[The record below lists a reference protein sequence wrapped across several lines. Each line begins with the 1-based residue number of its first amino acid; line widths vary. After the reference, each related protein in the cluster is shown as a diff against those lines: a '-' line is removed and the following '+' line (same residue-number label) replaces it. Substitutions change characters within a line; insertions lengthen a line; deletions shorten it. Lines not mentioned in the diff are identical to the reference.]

1 MESRLARVLLLTFRL
16 VTVSA
21 SLAAYGSEDVPHSI
35 RIGVDEAAPYQSW
48 DPTRGAVGF
57 SVEVLGEAARRRGLH
72 LEWINCPEGPQ
83 KALASGRVDMWPL
96 WSVEAA
102 QGLGLYIADPWLQNQ
117 FAVVWRKTTALN
129 SLPSWQGKVISVL
142 HLPKSTFLAR
152 RTFPQSQ
159 LDLTSN
165 RTVALQHLCTGQAD
179 GAFMEVRLIEPMLL
193 IRPAGCEDSKLGIRV
208 IAGMNQPMTTVAT
221 LPFRK
226 RLEEL
231 RTEINVMFLDGR
243 FGQLL
248 DNWFVFSNIEAHSM
262 IELSHQREKNR
273 YGYLALAA
281 MMVVSAIILWMAI
294 AARKAGRNA
303 ERANEGKSRF
313 LANVS
318 HEIRTPMN
326 GVIGMADVLA
336 HTCLTDEQREY
347 VETIGD
353 SARLQLTLLNDLLDS
368 AKIEAGKLTLEL
380 IPFSPKVLFLDL
392 HRAFR
397 NSATQKGLELQ
408 LRTNEAIPTLMGD
421 PLRLRQIV
429 SNLLNNALKFTS
441 TGNIVLAAENGPDG
455 LTISVSDTGIGIP
468 VEAQST
474 LFRKFTQADSSTTRR
489 FGGTGL
495 GLSICKDLIDLMGG
509 SIQCES
515 TVGVGSRFVVR
526 LPLRPATATVTAPQ
540 AIVEERVASARFP
553 ILIVEDNQINQR
565 VAGAILRSYGLD
577 FELASNGLEAIE
589 RYASREY
596 AAILMDCQMPEMDG
610 HEATRRIRRMQ
621 RNRIP
626 IIALTASAGESDRR
640 EAMAAGM
647 DDFLSKPVRREELI
661 AVVQKWIQQ
670 EAGVHEA
677 SGNVLMSNLTSKG
690 SKKLTII

>member
-16 VTVSA
+16 ATASA
-21 SLAAYGSEDVPHSI
+21 GIAAYGSEDVANSI

-57 SVEVLGEAARRRGLH
+57 SVEVLGEAARRRGVH

-117 FAVVWRKTTALN
+117 FAVGWRKTTALN
-129 SLPSWQGKVISVL
+129 SPPSWQGKIISVL

-159 LDLTSN
+159 LDPTPN

-226 RLEEL
+226 SLEEL
-231 RTEINVMFLDGR
+231 RAEINVMFLDGR

-294 AARKAGRNA
+294 TARKAGRNA

-380 IPFSPKVLFLDL
+380 IPFSPKVLFMDL

-397 NSATQKGLELQ
+397 NSAAQKGLELQ
-408 LRTNEAIPTLMGD
+408 LRTYEAIPTLMGD

-441 TGNIVLAAENGPDG
+441 AGTIVLAAENGPDG

-515 TVGVGSRFVVR
+515 TAGVGSRFVVR
-526 LPLRPATATVTAPQ
+526 LPLRPATATVAAPQ
-540 AIVEERVASARFP
+540 VIIEERAPSAQFP
-553 ILIVEDNQINQR
+553 VLIVEDNQINQR

-596 AAILMDCQMPEMDG
+596 AAILMDCHMPEMDG
-610 HEATRRIRRMQ
+610 LEATRRIRRMQ
-621 RNRIP
+621 RNWIP

-647 DDFLSKPVRREELI
+647 DDFLSKPVRRDELI
-661 AVVQKWIQQ
+661 TVVKKWIQR
-670 EAGVHEA
+670 EAAVHEA
-677 SGNVLMSNLTSKG
+677 SENAPMSNVTEKAVRS
-690 SKKLTII
+690 